1 MLGLPYTLLTV
12 AGLLVVIGLL
22 QPLAARL
29 SLSHTVLLAAVG
41 VLIGVAA
48 GFLLR
53 TDLTDAFNE
62 MAELILDFPI
72 SSTEVLYI
80 FLPALLFEAA
90 LTIDVRR
97 MLEDAAPI
105 FLLAVIAV
113 LVTTAVVG
121 LALWP
126 LAGMSLL
133 VCLLLA
139 AIIATTDPAAVVAI
153 FRDIGA
159 PGRLSRLVEGESL
172 LNDATAIVLF
182 TMLLADAD
190 ARPRTD
196 PRGSSRHIPV
206 LLSRRRARRLR
217 RRSRAHDGGA
227 VAAQLAPCRDDPD
240 AGAALYRL
248 HSGRASFPCF
258 GRDRRG
264 NRRAGGERPWPPPV

>member
-22 QPLAARL
+22 QPLATRL

-80 FLPALLFEAA
+80 FLPALFEAA

-97 MLEDAAPI
+97 MLEDAAE
-105 FLLAVIAV
+105 V
-113 LVTTAVVG
+113 LYRG
-121 LALWP
+121 DRRPGDHGRGRPGPPWP
-126 LAGMSLL
+126 LAGMPLPGL
-133 VCLLLA
+133 
-139 AIIATTDPAAVVAI
+139 PAAGGHHRHHRSGCGGRHLPRYQRA
-153 FRDIGA
+153 R
-159 PGRLSRLVEGESL
+159 PRLSRLVEGSL

-182 TMLLADAD
+182 TMLLE
-190 ARPRTD
+190 
-196 PRGSSRHIPV
+196 
-206 LLSRRRARRLR
+206 
-217 RRSRAHDGGA
+217 
-227 VAAQLAPCRDDPD
+227 C
-240 AGAALYRL
+240 
-248 HSGRASFPCF
+248 
-258 GRDRRG
+258 
-264 NRRAGGERPWPPPV
+264 

>member
-1 MLGLPYTLLTV
+1 MVGLSHTLLTV

-29 SLSHTVLLAAVG
+29 NLSPTVLLAAVG
-41 VLIGVAA
+41 VLIGSVAA
-48 GFLLR
+48 FLLQ
-53 TDLTDAFNE
+53 TELTDAFNE
-62 MAELILDFPI
+62 VAELIVDFPI

-113 LVTTAVVG
+113 LVTAAVVG

-126 LAGMSLL
+126 LAGMSLT

-153 FRDIGA
+153 FRDLGA
-159 PGRLSRLVEGESL
+159 S
-172 LNDATAIVLF
+172 
-182 TMLLADAD
+182 
-190 ARPRTD
+190 
-196 PRGSSRHIPV
+196 
-206 LLSRRRARRLR
+206 
-217 RRSRAHDGGA
+217 
-227 VAAQLAPCRDDPD
+227 VA
-240 AGAALYRL
+240 
-248 HSGRASFPCF
+248 
-258 GRDRRG
+258 
-264 NRRAGGERPWPPPV
+264 